1 MATGISAKLPLAY
14 TKGDGPY
21 LLNKDLVENTKQN
34 FKNLVFTVPGER
46 VMNSD
51 FGVGFANLLFEQ
63 VTDDVLEDLKE
74 RLFVQTSRYLPFIKI
89 TNFQTKIEGN
99 LVNLRVEYLIPSLS
113 VADVLDLDI
122 KGETDL

>member
-1 MATGISAKLPLAY
+1 MMAM
-14 TKGDGPY
+14 
-21 LLNKDLVENTKQN
+21 
-34 FKNLVFTVPGER
+34 PGER